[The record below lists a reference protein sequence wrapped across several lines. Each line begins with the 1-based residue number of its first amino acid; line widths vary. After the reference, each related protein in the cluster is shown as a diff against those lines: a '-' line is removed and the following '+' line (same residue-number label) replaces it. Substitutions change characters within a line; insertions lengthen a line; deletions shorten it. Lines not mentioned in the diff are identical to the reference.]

1 MDKLWLILQISL
13 YVVPLLLIGL
23 WLSKSNLTQRSKT
36 LLLIALPLLY
46 IAHYI
51 STNAL
56 TGWPSTSSMPEDF
69 TLISHHIDEP
79 DKQKGDEG
87 RIYLWINQDDN
98 LVPRSFELAYDKELH
113 QKLVDT
119 QSIRTNGQQ
128 VQGRQTATSSSSTN
142 KSTGNASLS
151 FSEKKK
157 KAPPAKPSSDR

>member
-1 MDKLWLILQISL
+1 MDKLWLIVQISL
-13 YVVPLLLIGL
+13 YIVPLVLIGL
-23 WLSKSNLTQRSKT
+23 WLSKSNLTQRTKT

-46 IAHYI
+46 VAHYV

-56 TGWPSTSSMPEDF
+56 TGWPSTSNMQEDF
-69 TLISHHIDEP
+69 ILISHHIDEP
-79 DKQKGDEG
+79 DKQKDDVG

-113 QKLVDT
+113 KKLVDT
-119 QSIRTNGQQ
+119 QSIRTDGQQ

-142 KSTGNASLS
+142 KSTGNATLS

-157 KAPPAKPSSDR
+157 KAPPAKASSDR

>member
-1 MDKLWLILQISL
+1 MDNLWLILQISL

-23 WLSKSNLTQRSKT
+23 WLSKSHLTQRTKT
-36 LLLIALPLLY
+36 LLLIGLPLLY
-46 IAHYI
+46 LAHYI
-51 STNAL
+51 SINAL

-69 TLISHHIDEP
+69 TLLAHHIDEP

-87 RIYLWINQDDN
+87 RIYLWINQDGN

-119 QSIRTNGQQ
+119 KSIRTDGQQ

-157 KAPPAKPSSDR
+157 KAPPAKASSDR

>member
-1 MDKLWLILQISL
+1 MDKLWLIVQISL
-13 YVVPLLLIGL
+13 YVVPLVLIGL

-36 LLLIALPLLY
+36 LLLIGLPLLY
-46 IAHYI
+46 VAHYV

-113 QKLVDT
+113 QKLVET
-119 QSIRTNGQQ
+119 KSIRTDGQQ
-128 VQGRQTATSSSSTN
+128 VQGRQTA
-142 KSTGNASLS
+142 
-151 FSEKKK
+151 
-157 KAPPAKPSSDR
+157 PSSYSERWSASPASSLAIERPTG